1 MTNNNANEG
10 SNNKQINGAEVS
22 LMLEESRNYKNH
34 STLGTIA
41 DKNKDLRVKQSFSR
55 PKVSNDNPFS
65 ESHFRHLKYSPNF
78 PARFGCIEDARAFCR
93 SFFVWYNEEHFHEG
107 LNMFTPAMVHGNRI
121 EEFAKRRQN
130 VLDAAYQKFP
140 NRFVKGRP
148 TVKRPPKAVWINPPT
163 KEKGTCS
170 DTACSVNIIGGVQ

>member
-1 MTNNNANEG
+1 MIRRG
-10 SNNKQINGAEVS
+10 QLKI
-22 LMLEESRNYKNH
+22 H
-34 STLGTIA
+34 SDRGGPMKSKRVEDLL
-41 DKNKDLRVKQSFSR
+41 KDLRVKQSFSR